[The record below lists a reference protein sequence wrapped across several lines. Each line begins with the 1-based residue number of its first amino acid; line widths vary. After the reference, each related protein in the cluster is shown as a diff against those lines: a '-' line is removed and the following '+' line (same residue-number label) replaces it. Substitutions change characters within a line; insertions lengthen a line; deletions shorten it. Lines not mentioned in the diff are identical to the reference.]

1 MKIRWLGH
9 AAFTLT
15 TEQGQVILTDPYEP
29 NCYDGALRYSKI
41 TVNPDVVTLSH
52 DHADHAC
59 ALSLLGGKPQVINK
73 EGAYEVTGIKIK
85 GISSFHDASQGKERG
100 KNTVFTCQVDNLKI
114 AHLGD
119 LGHILS
125 REQYDKIGAVD
136 ILLIP
141 VGGHFTI
148 DATQATEIA
157 QNLKAKVVI
166 PMHYKTDRINFPIAP
181 VDGFLKDKKVKKI
194 NEAEVTID
202 KNNLPGEQEI
212 WVLPYQK

>member
-9 AAFTLT
+9 AAFVLT

-29 NCYDGALRYSKI
+29 NCYGGALRYSKI
-41 TVNPDVVTLSH
+41 TVNSNVVTLSH

-59 ALSLLGGKPQVINK
+59 AASALKGKPQVIDRA
-73 EGAYEVTGIKIK
+73 GDYEISGVKIK
-85 GISSFHDASQGKERG
+85 GIPSFHDANNGKERG
-100 KNTVFTCQVDNLKI
+100 KNIIFTHQTDGLTV

-119 LGHILS
+119 LGHIPS
-125 REQYDKIGAVD
+125 QGQYEQIGLVD
-136 ILLIP
+136 VLLAP

-166 PMHYKTDRINFPIAP
+166 PMHYKTEQIDFPIAP
-181 VDGFLKDKKVKKI
+181 VDGFLKGKKVKKI
-194 NEAEVTID
+194 SEAEVTID

-212 WVLPYQK
+212 WVLPYS